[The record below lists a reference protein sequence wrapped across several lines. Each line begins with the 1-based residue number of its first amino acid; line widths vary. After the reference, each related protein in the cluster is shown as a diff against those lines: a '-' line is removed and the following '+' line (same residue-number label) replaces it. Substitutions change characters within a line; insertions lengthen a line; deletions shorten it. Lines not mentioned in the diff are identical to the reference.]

1 MANNA
6 EDIENNMNQEPSVV
20 NHEPAVQPQEVS
32 VTRSRSRG
40 GGGHGEGG
48 PEQNGQPPATHAAHV
63 VETEEDEDEE
73 LTLKYGAK
81 HVIML
86 FVPVTLCMVVV
97 VATIK
102 SVTYYTQN
110 DGQRLIY
117 TPFPEDTDT
126 VAQRALNSILNATIM
141 ITVIIIMTL
150 VLVVLYKYRC
160 YKAGATPGGG
170 HVQAGATPG
179 GGHARRGPRQAGAT
193 PGGGHARRGP
203 CQARATPGGGHV
215 QAGATPGGG
224 HARRGPRQAPAAPLP
239 CCSGTTLSLMLELE
253 LRHPGWLFLSSL
265 LLLFFFSYIYL
276 QEVFKTYNLAMD
288 YFTVAII
295 IWNFGVVGMMCI
307 HWKGPLRLQQAY
319 LIMIS
324 ALMALVFIKYLPEW
338 TAWLILAVISVY
350 DLLAV
355 LCPKGPLRILV
366 ETAQERNE
374 PIFPALIYSSTMVWL
389 VNMADTDR
397 PKRSSTDAAPPQQ
410 ETQEAVASPTP
421 SSLSQDDGGFTPS
434 WVSQQEHQ
442 LGTLQSTEQSRQ
454 EIQEMPSARP
464 AAEDDDEERG
474 VKLGLGDF
482 IFYSMLVGKASATAS
497 GDWNTT
503 LACFVAILIGL
514 CLTLLL
520 LAIFKKALPALP
532 ISIFFGLVFYFA
544 TDNLVQPFMDKLALH
559 QFYI

>member
-6 EDIENNMNQEPSVV
+6 EDIENNMDQQETNVASEPSQ
-20 NHEPAVQPQEVS
+20 QPQEAA
-32 VTRSRSRG
+32 VTRARSRG
-40 GGGHGEGG
+40 GSGAGGGGGDGGGGGGGGNGSG
-48 PEQNGQPPATHAAHV
+48 PEQNGQPPAARPPRV

-102 SVTYYTQN
+102 SVSFYTQN

-126 VAQRALNSILNATIM
+126 VGQRALNSILNATIM
-141 ITVIIIMTL
+141 ITVIIVMTL
-150 VLVVLYKYRC
+150 VLVLLYKYRC
-160 YKAGATPGGG
+160 YK
-170 HVQAGATPG
+170 VIQ
-179 GGHARRGPRQAGAT
+179 
-193 PGGGHARRGP
+193 
-203 CQARATPGGGHV
+203 
-215 QAGATPGGG
+215 
-224 HARRGPRQAPAAPLP
+224 
-239 CCSGTTLSLMLELE
+239 
-253 LRHPGWLFLSSL
+253 GWLFLSSL

-276 QEVFKTYNLAMD
+276 KEVFKTYNVAMD
-288 YFTVAII
+288 YFTLAII

-389 VNMADTDR
+389 VNMADTER
-397 PKRSSTDAAPPQQ
+397 PKRNSTEAASPQQ
-410 ETQEAVASPTP
+410 ETPEAVASPTP
-421 SSLSQDDGGFTPS
+421 SGLSQDDGGFTPS

-442 LGTLQSTEQSRQ
+442 LGPLQSTEQTRR
-454 EIQEMPSARP
+454 EIQDMPSARP
-464 AAEDDDEERG
+464 PVEDDDEERG

>member
-1 MANNA
+1 MTTTPGPP
-6 EDIENNMNQEPSVV
+6 Q
-20 NHEPAVQPQEVS
+20 QPQEAGG
-32 VTRSRSRG
+32 TRVRSRG
-40 GGGHGEGG
+40 GGGAGNGG
-48 PEQNGQPPATHAAHV
+48 GAGADGNASSPEQNGLPPAAPPPQV
-63 VETEEDEDEE
+63 VEAEEDEDEE
-73 LTLKYGAK
+73 ITLKYGAK

-102 SVTYYTQN
+102 SVSFYTQN

-126 VAQRALNSILNATIM
+126 VGERAVNSILNATIM
-141 ITVIIIMTL
+141 ITVIIFMTL
-150 VLVVLYKYRC
+150 VLVLLYKYRC
-160 YKAGATPGGG
+160 YK
-170 HVQAGATPG
+170 VIQ
-179 GGHARRGPRQAGAT
+179 
-193 PGGGHARRGP
+193 
-203 CQARATPGGGHV
+203 
-215 QAGATPGGG
+215 
-224 HARRGPRQAPAAPLP
+224 
-239 CCSGTTLSLMLELE
+239 
-253 LRHPGWLFLSSL
+253 GWLFVSSL

-276 QEVFKTYNLAMD
+276 KEVFKTYNVAMD
-288 YFTVAII
+288 YFTLAII

-397 PKRSSTDAAPPQQ
+397 PKRNSREAAPPQ
-410 ETQEAVASPTP
+410 ETQQGELEFATP
-421 SSLSQDDGGFTPS
+421 EPSIPSQDDGGFSPN
-434 WVSQQEHQ
+434 WVNQQQHQ
-442 LGTLQSTEQSRQ
+442 LGPLQSTDETRR
-454 EIQEMPSARP
+454 EIQQMPSARP
-464 AAEDDDEERG
+464 PVEDDDDEERG

-544 TDNLVQPFMDKLALH
+544 TDNIVQPFMDKLALH

>member
-1 MANNA
+1 MADHVENAVNNVSNDVA
-6 EDIENNMNQEPSVV
+6 EPNRQTEAGS
-20 NHEPAVQPQEVS
+20 A
-32 VTRSRSRG
+32 
-40 GGGHGEGG
+40 GG
-48 PEQNGQPPATHAAHV
+48 PGRNEVELNGQPPTAQPPQV
-63 VETEEDEDEE
+63 VTGSEEDEDEE

-86 FVPVTLCMVVV
+86 FIPVTLCMVVV

-102 SVTYYTQN
+102 SVSFYTQK
-110 DGQRLIY
+110 DGQQLIY
-117 TPFPEDTDT
+117 TPFREDTET
-126 VAQRALNSILNATIM
+126 VGQRALNSMLNATIM
-141 ITVIIIMTL
+141 ISVIVVMTL

-160 YKAGATPGGG
+160 YK
-170 HVQAGATPG
+170 VIQ
-179 GGHARRGPRQAGAT
+179 
-193 PGGGHARRGP
+193 
-203 CQARATPGGGHV
+203 
-215 QAGATPGGG
+215 
-224 HARRGPRQAPAAPLP
+224 
-239 CCSGTTLSLMLELE
+239 
-253 LRHPGWLFLSSL
+253 GWLFFSNL
-265 LLLFFFSYIYL
+265 LLLFFFSFIYL
-276 QEVFKTYNLAMD
+276 GEVFKTYNVAMD
-288 YFTVAII
+288 YLTLALI
-295 IWNFGVVGMMCI
+295 IWNFGVVGMICI

-338 TAWLILAVISVY
+338 TAWLILAAISVY

-389 VNMADTDR
+389 INMADNGETR
-397 PKRSSTDAAPPQQ
+397 NNSAHSVPQQ
-410 ETQEAVASPTP
+410 ENQVAIAPTAQP
-421 SSLSQDDGGFTPS
+421 EDDAGFTPA
-434 WVSQQEHQ
+434 WVDHQQHQ
-442 LGTLQSTEQSRQ
+442 LGPMQSTEESRQ
-454 EIQEMPSARP
+454 EIQQMPSERP
-464 AAEDDDEERG
+464 PPVDDDDDDEERG

-532 ISIFFGLVFYFA
+532 ISITFGLVFYFA
-544 TDNLVQPFMDKLALH
+544 TDNLVRPFMDQLAVH

>member
-6 EDIENNMNQEPSVV
+6 EDVENNMNQQESS
-20 NHEPAVQPQEVS
+20 AVPQAPQQPQEAG
-32 VTRSRSRG
+32 VTRTRSRG
-40 GGGHGEGG
+40 GSGAGGGG
-48 PEQNGQPPATHAAHV
+48 GDGGGGSGQEQNGQPPAARPPRV
-63 VETEEDEDEE
+63 VETDDDEEEE

-97 VATIK
+97 VTTIK
-102 SVTYYTQN
+102 SVSFYTHN

-141 ITVIIIMTL
+141 ITVIIVMTL
-150 VLVVLYKYRC
+150 VLVLLYKYRC
-160 YKAGATPGGG
+160 YK
-170 HVQAGATPG
+170 VIQ
-179 GGHARRGPRQAGAT
+179 
-193 PGGGHARRGP
+193 
-203 CQARATPGGGHV
+203 
-215 QAGATPGGG
+215 
-224 HARRGPRQAPAAPLP
+224 
-239 CCSGTTLSLMLELE
+239 
-253 LRHPGWLFLSSL
+253 GWLFLSSL

-276 QEVFKTYNLAMD
+276 KEVFKTYNVAMD
-288 YFTVAII
+288 YFTLAVI
-295 IWNFGVVGMMCI
+295 IWNFGVVGMICI

-389 VNMADTDR
+389 VNMADTDG
-397 PKRSSTDAAPPQQ
+397 PKRNSTEAASFQQ
-410 ETQEAVASPTP
+410 EAPQAVASPAP
-421 SSLSQDDGGFTPS
+421 SSPSQDDGGFNTN
-434 WVSQQEHQ
+434 WVNQQEHQ
-442 LGTLQSTEQSRQ
+442 LGPIQSTEESRR
-454 EIQEMPSARP
+454 EIQQMPSARP
-464 AAEDDDEERG
+464 PVEEDDEERG

-544 TDNLVQPFMDKLALH
+544 TDNLVRPFMDKLALH

>member
-1 MANNA
+1 M
-6 EDIENNMNQEPSVV
+6 EES
-20 NHEPAVQPQEVS
+20 
-32 VTRSRSRG
+32 
-40 GGGHGEGG
+40 
-48 PEQNGQPPATHAAHV
+48 PPTARPPHV
-63 VETEEDEDEE
+63 VETDEDEDEE

-102 SVTYYTQN
+102 SVSFYTQN

-126 VAQRALNSILNATIM
+126 VGQRALNSILNATIM
-141 ITVIIIMTL
+141 ITVIIVMTL
-150 VLVVLYKYRC
+150 VLVLLYKYRC
-160 YKAGATPGGG
+160 YR
-170 HVQAGATPG
+170 VIQ
-179 GGHARRGPRQAGAT
+179 
-193 PGGGHARRGP
+193 
-203 CQARATPGGGHV
+203 
-215 QAGATPGGG
+215 
-224 HARRGPRQAPAAPLP
+224 
-239 CCSGTTLSLMLELE
+239 
-253 LRHPGWLFLSSL
+253 GWLFLSSL

-276 QEVFKTYNLAMD
+276 KEVFKTYNVAID
-288 YFTVAII
+288 YFTLAIM

-397 PKRSSTDAAPPQQ
+397 PKRNSTEVPQQ
-410 ETQEAVASPTP
+410 EPQEAVASPAP
-421 SSLSQDDGGFTPS
+421 SGMLQDDGGFTPS
-434 WVSQQEHQ
+434 WVNQQEHQ
-442 LGTLQSTEQSRQ
+442 LGTLQTTEDTRR
-454 EIQEMPSARP
+454 EIQQLPSDRP
-464 AAEDDDEERG
+464 PVDDDDDEERG

-482 IFYSMLVGKASATAS
+482 IFYSMLVGKASAAAS

-544 TDNLVQPFMDKLALH
+544 TDNLVRPFMDKLALH